1 MGIAKVNICQ
11 PCSMFAIM
19 IIRIPRI
26 GGGDDNLFD
35 MLGIVEIRKCQKAQ
49 IELGDLGEH
58 FFLYLFPGRPW

>member
-1 MGIAKVNICQ
+1 
-11 PCSMFAIM
+11 MFAIM

-26 GGGDDNLFD
+26 GGGDDILFD